1 MALTASGQQDTA
13 TVALDLDMRAWLQAR
28 AERQSVR
35 SISAVIRQLIREKM
49 DAEQQPAETRRAS

>member
-1 MALTASGQQDTA
+1 MPLTASGRQDTA
-13 TVALDLDMRAWLQAR
+13 TVVLDLDMRAWLRER
-28 AERQSVR
+28 AERQSIR